1 MKLIKYIS
9 SFIIEL
15 IFIIVLLLAAT
26 NVRADQFLS
35 INQIDLAILAE
46 YDFSEFENNKFL
58 DNDFWLES
66 DTKKYEKWLI
76 VKQLEVV
83 EKKRAYEERW
93 KDSEKWANAR
103 IKEQEQRDTTCNHY
117 SLLISAADK
126 GWTKYHMIKPSF
138 C

>member
-1 MKLIKYIS
+1 MNLIKYIS
-9 SFIIEL
+9 CFIIEL
-15 IFIIVLLLAAT
+15 IFIIALLLAAT

-35 INQIDLAILAE
+35 INQIDLDILGE

-66 DTKKYEKWLI
+66 DAKKYEKWLI

-83 EKKRAYEERW
+83 ENKRAYEERW
-93 KDSEKWANAR
+93 KDSEKWANVR
-103 IKEQEQRDTTCNHY
+103 IKEQEQRDSTCNHY
-117 SLLISAADK
+117 SLLISAANK
-126 GWTKYHMIKPSF
+126 GLTKYRMIKPSF